1 MKKLIFLTVTTV
13 LFGAFANVYGQCTED
28 EMSPAAGVPHV
39 YQVAVSGPG
48 YNSAGND
55 GQTGIYQWYVTKD
68 ATDLL
73 NGTILG
79 DDSDFNVAVEGG
91 FSTYNST
98 ANDPTT
104 TNKIKLTWKTEAIT
118 SGDPY
123 FLVLKYTGS
132 SYGTC
137 DAMNMKVMKIE
148 PLNRFMLDIEPVQ
161 DENGTE
167 FDADARV
174 CADDVDGAS
183 YDASADKVTYTYG
196 ENTLYY
202 KITASGFAGQWKPQI
217 KLPALE
223 DAKGQK
229 YVSAH
234 WKDAT
239 GTWHDFGVS
248 PDGTEQELT
257 STDLAT
263 IPYVEG
269 VAVPTQDYIVRVVI
283 DNERFENKSG
293 QDIEV
298 ATDGTYGGDDNDAL
312 KDQKDNCAGEEGEFN
327 DKKIIN
333 IKARPN
339 INATSGEFVQEIH

>member
-1 MKKLIFLTVTTV
+1 MKKLSFLTVIFA
-13 LFGAFANVYGQCTED
+13 LLISANVKAQCNED

-48 YNSAGND
+48 YNTIGND
-55 GQTGIYQWYVTKD
+55 GQTGIYQWYVTKN
-68 ATDLL
+68 AADLL
-73 NGTILG
+73 NGAMA
-79 DDSDFNVAVEGG
+79 DDSDFNVVTEGN

-104 TNKIKLTWKTEAIT
+104 TNKLKLTWKTEAIV
-118 SGDPY
+118 SGDDY

-132 SYGTC
+132 SNGDC
-137 DAMNMKVMKIE
+137 DAMNMKVMKIK
-148 PLNRFMLDIEPVQ
+148 PLNRFMLEIEPVQ

-167 FDADARV
+167 FNADAKV
-174 CADDVDGAS
+174 CADDVDGAV
-183 YDASADKVTYTYG
+183 YDSNADKVTYTYG

-217 KLPALE
+217 KLPALR
-223 DAKGQK
+223 DSKGQK
-229 YVSAH
+229 YVSAR

-239 GTWHDFGVS
+239 GNWHDFGVS
-248 PDGTEQELT
+248 PDGTAQELT

-269 VAVPTQDYIVRVVI
+269 VAVPTQDYIVEIVI

-298 ATDGTYGGDDNDAL
+298 ATDGTYGGADNNAL
-312 KDQKDNCAGEEGEFN
+312 KDQQDNCAGEEGGFD
-327 DKKIIN
+327 DKKIIK

-339 INATSGEFVQEIH
+339 ISATSGEFVQEIH